1 MGSNPVAQ
9 DSRKDALELKTRHA
23 WSSVILTAGV
33 TSKLLQYFRNYNFV
47 VLKLVGQK
55 MWTDAIRRFIL
66 IYYSY
71 ALMIKI

>member
-33 TSKLLQYFRNYNFV
+33 TSKLLQYFINYNFV
-47 VLKLVGQK
+47 VLKLMGQK
-55 MWTDAIRRFIL
+55 NVDRCNQAVYFDILVAIR
-66 IYYSY
+66 S
-71 ALMIKI
+71 